1 MLRSVA
7 GGDQPP
13 AFFFQPIHTSMTT
26 SLLGTS
32 FIGYSRSTG
41 SEPQGNA
48 VQPGTGTK
56 LEPVYLSA
64 TPDEV
69 EKAMGLASA
78 AFPVF
83 SNLSGKERAVFLRA
97 AATEIEGVVEDIVER
112 GQLETALPEARLR
125 GETGRTVGQL
135 RMFAAQIEEGSWVD
149 ARIERAD
156 PDRKPI
162 PKVDLRSML
171 RPLGPVAVFCA
182 SNFPLA
188 YSVAGGDTASAL
200 AAGCPVVVIAH
211 EAHPG
216 VAEIVAAAVIR
227 AAQATGMPEG
237 VFSVLYGGGRTV
249 GQAVVKHP
257 VTQAVGFTGSR
268 AGGTAL
274 MDIAAKRPQPIPVYA
289 EMSSVNPIVILP
301 GALER
306 GEEALAEGFF
316 GSLTLGVGQ
325 FCTNPGL
332 VFLPEG
338 KGDAFLAKLKS
349 LIEPAA
355 PGLMLHAGICKA
367 FAESKA
373 AVAGAPGVET
383 LATSHV
389 EAASGQGSPAVF
401 TVSIGDFLKNESLQ
415 KEMFGPATLIVRG
428 TVEEIEA
435 AIPKLEGQLTASLHA
450 TDAELA
456 AHSSLV
462 HALQQRAGRLVFN
475 GYPTGVEVCNSI
487 VHGGPFP
494 STSDGRST
502 SVGTMAIFRFCR
514 PVAWQSFPDSA
525 LPPELQEANPL
536 GIKRM
541 E

>member
-1 MLRSVA
+1 MIT
-7 GGDQPP
+7 P
-13 AFFFQPIHTSMTT
+13 
-26 SLLGTS
+26 LLGTS

-41 SEPQGNA
+41 SEPCGNA
-48 VQPGTGTK
+48 IQPGTGAL
-56 LEPVYLSA
+56 LEPVYQSA
-64 TPDEV
+64 TPEEV
-69 EKAMGLASA
+69 EKSMALAAA
-78 AFPVF
+78 AFPLY
-83 SNLSGKERAVFLRA
+83 SNLSGKIRAGFLRA
-97 AATEIEGVVEDIVER
+97 IATEIEAVIEDIVER

-125 GETGRTVGQL
+125 GETGRTAGQL
-135 RMFAAQIEEGSWVD
+135 RMFASLIEEGSWVD

-156 PDRKPI
+156 SDRKPL

-211 EAHPG
+211 ESHLG

-227 AAQATGMPEG
+227 AARLSNMPEG
-237 VFSVLYGGGRTV
+237 VFSVLYGGGRKV
-249 GQAVVKHP
+249 GQAVVRHP

-274 MDIAAKRPQPIPVYA
+274 MEIAGNRKQPIPVYA
-289 EMSSVNPIVILP
+289 EMSSVNPIVILS

-306 GEEALAEGFF
+306 GEEALAEAFF

-332 VFLPEG
+332 VFLPAG
-338 KGDAFLAKLKS
+338 KGGKFLSTLKS
-349 LIEPAA
+349 LVETGTA
-355 PGLMLHAGICKA
+355 GMMLNAGICRS
-367 FAESKA
+367 FAASKS
-373 AVAGAPGVET
+373 AVASTPGVET
-383 LATSHV
+383 LALSSN
-389 EAASGQGSPAVF
+389 EAAAGQGSPAVF
-401 TVSIGDFLKNESLQ
+401 MVSVSDFLANESLQ
-415 KEMFGPATLIVRG
+415 YEMFGPATLIVRG
-428 TVEEIEA
+428 TPEEIEA
-435 AIPKLEGQLTASLHA
+435 AIPHLEGQLTASLHA
-450 TDAELA
+450 TEEELA
-456 AHSSLV
+456 ANSNLV
-462 HALQQRAGRLVFN
+462 HALQQRAGRLIFN
-475 GYPTGVEVCNSI
+475 GYPTGVEVCHSI

-494 STSDGRST
+494 ATSDGRST

-525 LPPELQEANPL
+525 LPAELQEANPL